1 MTDLDFLTAMELSP
15 LIKSRQLSPVELTK
29 RRLTRIEQI
38 DPILHTYIT
47 PLPDLALQQAREIED
62 DIMRGEYKGPLHGI
76 LTGIKDNY
84 YTKGIRTT
92 DGSKLFTDFLP
103 DKNATTVDKLL
114 NAGIIMLGKQN
125 MHELA
130 AGSTG
135 NNPYFGT
142 TRNPWDIKYM
152 PGGSSGGGTASL
164 AAGLTTL
171 TTGTDIFGSIRL
183 PAARCGVCRLDIKL
197 SKCCG

>member
-1 MTDLDFLTAMELSP
+1 
-15 LIKSRQLSPVELTK
+15 
-29 RRLTRIEQI
+29 
-38 DPILHTYIT
+38 
-47 PLPDLALQQAREIED
+47 
-62 DIMRGEYKGPLHGI
+62 MRGEYKGPLH
-76 LTGIKDNY
+76 
-84 YTKGIRTT
+84 GIRTT

-135 NNPYFGT
+135 TNPSFDT
-142 TRNPWDIKYM
+142 TRNPWDIKYI

-171 TTGTDIFGSIRL
+171 TAGTDTFGSIRL
-183 PAARCGVCRLDIKL
+183 PAARCSVCRLDIKL